1 MVIATGDGTV
11 ENTGVTCD
19 APGPVEQDVTSAV
32 CDEDGNVV
40 VITTVDG
47 IVETTDVVC
56 DEDANGVTS
65 AVCDENGNVVIA
77 TGDGTIETTGVT
89 CDAPEPVEVCDAEGN
104 VVADGEE
111 GVDGASA
118 ANCGDED
125 PVTVE
130 VQGTVECPAGSDR
143 AGETIEPG
151 ESCDDDPDAGIAPAV
166 CDADG
171 NVVADGE
178 EGADGAS
185 AANCGDDEE
194 PVTVEVQGTTEEP
207 AEGALAVTGVTSQ
220 IFILIGL
227 IAAALGMWFAVA
239 GAWFKPAGRRS

>member
-1 MVIATGDGTV
+1 M
-11 ENTGVTCD
+11 
-19 APGPVEQDVTSAV
+19 TSAV

-56 DEDANGVTS
+56 DQDSNGVTS

-89 CDAPEPVEVCDAEGN
+89 CDAPEPVEVCDAAGN

-185 AANCGDDEE
+185 AANCDDEE